1 MIVELS
7 TFELPFVPSS
17 RPADSD
23 HCDSDASTSDRD
35 ELRKI
40 FEALIPQEAIYLGST
55 ESTVENST
63 TWSNEDHFYVMPW
76 TQDGFQWAVFAITW
90 DDNWARWEFR
100 AIARCAGEGDWRIA
114 AVAALEAA
122 FDSWGMMDDEEEAE
136 DLRAFLDSISEQV
149 A

>member
-1 MIVELS
+1 MIIDL
-7 TFELPFVPSS
+7 TPFKLPFLCTIHAPGGGS
-17 RPADSD
+17 ADKD
-23 HCDSDASTSDRD
+23 TKDLDRD
-35 ELRKI
+35 ELRERL
-40 FEALIPQEAIYLGST
+40 EALVPPEAIALGSM
-55 ESTVENST
+55 ESTVESWT

-90 DDNWARWEFR
+90 DDNWARWDFR